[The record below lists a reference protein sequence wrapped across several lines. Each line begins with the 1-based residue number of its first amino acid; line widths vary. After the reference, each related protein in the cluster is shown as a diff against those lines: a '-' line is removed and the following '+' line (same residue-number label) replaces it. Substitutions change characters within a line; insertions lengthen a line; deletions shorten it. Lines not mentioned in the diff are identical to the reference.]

1 MGTSSLPSLLQ
12 GLAISQVEAIT
23 FSTKLIKDVFTP
35 HVDAMYDV
43 SLKELHEQHD
53 VPLLLL
59 SNWLM

>member
-1 MGTSSLPSLLQ
+1 MQ

-43 SLKELHEQHD
+43 SLKELHDEQHD
-53 VPLLLL
+53 VSLLF
-59 SNWLM
+59 NWLI